1 MSTEKDSQGEGCIP
15 DSHLGFVFSTRV
27 VLCAGVA
34 VKVCV
39 NVKKKEKR
47 MPGHL

>member
-39 NVKKKEKR
+39 NVNKQKKR
-47 MPGHL
+47 MPGQL